1 MVTEA
6 YPEIAP
12 EVAVIVFVYVPA
24 LVPAVNSPAVSMCPA
39 SVSIMLHTG
48 VQWTSFPQLSNP
60 VAVNCW
66 VALMSNVLAL
76 GLTVIAASV
85 PGLTVKVPDA
95 PVFPEV
101 PPVHMICCPVCAT
114 VRSISKV
121 AVPFL
126 VVVESGIA
134 LLSFFAS
141 STLTV
146 SEPVFMLL
154 P

>member
-66 VALMSNVLAL
+66 VALIQCFSAR
-76 GLTVIAASV
+76 LTVIAASV
-85 PGLTVKVPDA
+85 PGINRTSA
-95 PVFPEV
+95 RCSGFFPKL

-114 VRSISKV
+114 VRSISKLPSRFWSWWNRYCIV
-121 AVPFL
+121 
-126 VVVESGIA
+126 I
-134 LLSFFAS
+134 FFRQFR
-141 STLTV
+141 L
-146 SEPVFMLL
+146 
-154 P
+154 